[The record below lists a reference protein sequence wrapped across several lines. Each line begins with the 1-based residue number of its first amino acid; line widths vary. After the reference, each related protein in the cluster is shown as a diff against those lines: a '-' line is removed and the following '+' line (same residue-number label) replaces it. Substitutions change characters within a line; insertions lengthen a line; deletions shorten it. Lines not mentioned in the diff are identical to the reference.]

1 MPPSRWSIW
10 AGPRSVSGGC
20 PTTSRRPRRRSARP
34 VFPRWRRPVWATAA
48 RHRMGLPFMKLVIVG
63 CGRVGAMAALALSK
77 AGHQV
82 TVIDRNRRAF
92 DRLGT
97 DFTGEMV
104 LGNGID
110 EDVLRQAGIESA
122 DGFASLTNGD
132 KPQIIAAQIAL
143 QIFKVPRVITRI
155 YDPMREAVYREL
167 GLNTV
172 CPTLSGARQIHAM
185 LKGCPRH
192 VCDRDRR
199 RQSRLLPEQAPT
211 RSGLRG
217 HSDRERSSPG
227 GGPEFRP
234 G

>member
-1 MPPSRWSIW
+1 
-10 AGPRSVSGGC
+10 
-20 PTTSRRPRRRSARP
+20 
-34 VFPRWRRPVWATAA
+34 
-48 RHRMGLPFMKLVIVG
+48 MGLHSMKLVIVG

-82 TVIDRNRRAF
+82 TVIDNNQRAF
-92 DRLGT
+92 DRLGS

-132 KPQIIAAQIAL
+132 NRNIMAAQIARE
-143 QIFKVPRVITRI
+143 IFKVPRVITRI
-155 YDPMREAVYREL
+155 YDPMREDVYREL

-185 LKGCPRH
+185 LKG
-192 VCDRDRR
+192 
-199 RQSRLLPEQAPT
+199 
-211 RSGLRG
+211 
-217 HSDRERSSPG
+217 
-227 GGPEFRP
+227 
-234 G
+234 